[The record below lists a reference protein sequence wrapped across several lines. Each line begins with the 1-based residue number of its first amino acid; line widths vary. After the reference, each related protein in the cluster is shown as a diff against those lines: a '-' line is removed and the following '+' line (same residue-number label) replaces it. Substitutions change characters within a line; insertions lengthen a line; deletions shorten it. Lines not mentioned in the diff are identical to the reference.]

1 MRLKLD
7 ENIDERLVVLLRDA
21 GHDAST
27 AREQDLHGT
36 VDPDLYNHIVSDGRV
51 LVTLDLDF
59 SISNVLR
66 YPRNHL
72 LVW

>member
-27 AREQDLHGT
+27 VREQDLRGT

-59 SISNVLR
+59 SNVLR
-66 YPRNHL
+66 YPRNQL